1 MVDCRLP
8 NLEKEMTE
16 DTVLGM
22 ASAYVDPYITWDTVT
37 WLKSISNLPVVIKGI
52 LAGHCCF
59 FLFIYAK

>member
-1 MVDCRLP
+1 
-8 NLEKEMTE
+8 MTE